1 MLLLFAFAG
10 KSTSPLTKRIL
21 KTFPASKYFM
31 ILLYQNT
38 LFFFIIYVIFSGWHM
53 HDKEGRPLFIL
64 RLGQMDVKGLI
75 KSVGEEGLTKLTLHV
90 CEEGLRLTDEASH
103 KLDRPISTWS
113 LLLDLEGLNMRHL
126 WRPGMKALLH
136 IIEIC
141 EANYPETL
149 GRYLL
154 TYTVGVFLK
163 S

>member
-1 MLLLFAFAG
+1 
-10 KSTSPLTKRIL
+10 
-21 KTFPASKYFM
+21 
-31 ILLYQNT
+31 
-38 LFFFIIYVIFSGWHM
+38 M

-149 GRYLL
+149 GRYL
-154 TYTVGVFLK
+154 YTTQWTFLYYIVPK
-163 S
+163 SRGLFHEIG

>member
-1 MLLLFAFAG
+1 
-10 KSTSPLTKRIL
+10 
-21 KTFPASKYFM
+21 
-31 ILLYQNT
+31 
-38 LFFFIIYVIFSGWHM
+38 M

-154 TYTVGVFLK
+154 TYLHSGRFCFIFLK
-163 S
+163 L